1 MAESNDKKRR
11 KKKREPAPVRRSF
24 FRQLF
29 LQGLDKVEEAGK
41 KIAEQVAAYVE
52 APKPAYQPYDPGQWH
67 GWDSSGLRILRP
79 PGALPAPGFNETCS
93 RCGDCVRACPAQAI
107 RLEEGTA
114 GGLPYLIARE
124 SPCVVCTDLS
134 CMKACP
140 TGALRKLDSRDQ
152 IQMGYAITDQS
163 RCLRG
168 GGYAMYDE
176 PTSLTGEDCQLC
188 VTQCPMGSDALA
200 IDNHGCI
207 EVRHGCIGCGV
218 CEQVCPT
225 ETASIW
231 VEPW

>member
-1 MAESNDKKRR
+1 MAQSKDPDTPGTPGK
-11 KKKREPAPVRRSF
+11 PGRRSF

-29 LQGLDKVEEAGK
+29 LHGLEKVEDAGK
-41 KIAEQVAAYVE
+41 KIAEQVSVYVE
-52 APKPAYQPYDPGQWH
+52 PPKPAYTPYDPSIYNR
-67 GWDSSGLRILRP
+67 WDNSGLRILRP
-79 PGALPAPGFNETCS
+79 PGALPAQGFADTCS
-93 RCGDCVRACPAQAI
+93 RCGDCVRACPARAI
-107 RLEEGTA
+107 RLTPDTA
-114 GGLPYLIARE
+114 GGLPHLIARE

-168 GGYAMYDE
+168 GGYSVYDE

-188 VTQCPMGSDALA
+188 VTQCPIGKDALT

-225 ETASIW
+225 ESTSIW